1 MKWNRVYTR
10 RAWIGAAASVTV
22 GAAAVAWVLPFL
34 RRKAISLIYD
44 SAPIGTA
51 PPPASDLR
59 VVAHFTGALM
69 GRHLDDKQIEV
80 LIPRLAMAVRQRGP
94 ELAALVV
101 LVNRE
106 ANRLDRTLTNF
117 VDASDDIRE
126 RIIQR
131 TMTEPAQSRLG
142 RLALL
147 VSADNRAR
155 LRIRHGTARHLR
167 FVYSRTS
174 IPWTIRGY
182 KGVPGAPVDRL
193 EYTRP
198 GPTKFG

>member
-10 RAWIGAAASVTV
+10 RAWVGAAASVTA
-22 GAAAVAWVLPFL
+22 GAVAIGWLLPFL
-34 RRKAISLIYD
+34 RRKAISLMYN
-44 SAPIGTA
+44 SSPIGTA
-51 PPPASDLR
+51 PPSSRDLH

-69 GRHLDDKQIEV
+69 GRHLDDKQIELLV
-80 LIPRLAMAVRQRGP
+80 PRLAMAGRRRGP
-94 ELAALVV
+94 EFASLVV

-106 ANRLDRTLTNF
+106 AHRLDRTLTNF
-117 VDASDDIRE
+117 VDASSEIRE
-126 RIIQR
+126 RIVQR
-131 TMTEPAQSRLG
+131 IMTEPAQSRLG
-142 RLALL
+142 RLAGL
-147 VSADNRAR
+147 VLTDNRAR
-155 LRIRHGTARHLR
+155 LRVRHGTARHLR

-182 KGVPGAPVDRL
+182 RGAPGAPVDRL